1 MNRDPYY
8 VLPLQLSPSF
18 IDQERTQEGKNYSL
32 SSSEE
37 WWEAGWTEGSQVDI
51 QVPEN
56 EWTDDKGTGKE
67 EEDKW
72 GINKRLKQ
80 AGSSWIGSIRA
91 AKSCSFL
98 LF

>member
-1 MNRDPYY
+1 M
-8 VLPLQLSPSF
+8 
-18 IDQERTQEGKNYSL
+18 
-32 SSSEE
+32 
-37 WWEAGWTEGSQVDI
+37 DI

-56 EWTDDKGTGKE
+56 EWTDDKGAGKD
-67 EEDKW
+67 EDDKR
-72 GINKRLKQ
+72 GMTRLKQ